1 VHWTTCQLAQQIAS
15 PLRGDPDL
23 SIHSAARLA
32 KATEHEITYITSSA
46 SDADISSCRAGAVV
60 VEESLFDVASDQL
73 PATAYLIVEDAQAA
87 FLEILA
93 LFHPVSSRPAVGVS
107 PGAHVGVDLVCGD
120 QTNVFPGASI
130 GDHVVIGSRCDI
142 LSGAVIGDGSRLGDD
157 VVVYPGAVLYPGVQV
172 GNRVLVH
179 ANAVIGGDG
188 FGYRFEKNE
197 TQPAGAYVKIPH
209 YGTVI
214 LEDDVEIGAGTSV
227 DRGMIDATVI
237 GSGTKLDNQV
247 QVGHNCRIGSHNA
260 FASQVGVAG
269 SVTTGSYVR
278 CGGKVG
284 ISDHLELGSG
294 SSIAAMAAVVRD
306 VPAGQ
311 TQLGYPAGPESEQL
325 RILIAQKRV
334 PELLKT
340 VKTLQQ
346 RIEQLE
352 RSLEELTAAVPSR
365 TAETKSAA

>member
-1 VHWTTCQLAQQIAS
+1 
-15 PLRGDPDL
+15 
-23 SIHSAARLA
+23 
-32 KATEHEITYITSSA
+32 
-46 SDADISSCRAGAVV
+46 
-60 VEESLFDVASDQL
+60 
-73 PATAYLIVEDAQAA
+73 AQAA

>member
-1 VHWTTCQLAQQIAS
+1 MHWTTCQLAQQIAA

-23 SIHSAARLA
+23 SIHAAARLTM
-32 KATEHEITYITSSA
+32 ATEHEITYLTSSA
-46 SDADISSCRAGAVV
+46 LNGEFSSCRAGAVV
-60 VEESLFDVASDQL
+60 VEESLFEAANDQL
-73 PATAYLIVEDAQAA
+73 PAKAYLIVDDAQAA
-87 FLEILA
+87 FLQILA
-93 LFHPVSSRPAVGVS
+93 LFHPVSSRPDVGVS
-107 PGAHVGVDLVCGD
+107 PGAHVGVDLVCGE
-120 QTNVFPGASI
+120 QTNVFPGATV
-130 GDHVVIGSRCDI
+130 GDHVVVGSRCDI
-142 LSGAVIGDGSRLGDD
+142 LPGAVIGDGSRLGDD

-188 FGYRFEKNE
+188 FGYRFEENE
-197 TQPAGAYVKIPH
+197 AHRSGAYIKIPH

-214 LEDDVEIGAGTSV
+214 LEDDVEIGAGTTV
-227 DRGMIDATVI
+227 DRGMIDATII

-247 QVGHNCRIGSHNA
+247 QIAHNCRVGSHNVY
-260 FASQVGVAG
+260 ASQVGMAG
-269 SVTTGSYVR
+269 SVTTGDHVR

-294 SSIAAMAAVVRD
+294 SSIAAMAAVVRNI
-306 VPAGQ
+306 PPGE

-340 VKTLQQ
+340 VKNLQ
-346 RIEQLE
+346 RRLEQLE
-352 RSLEELTAAVPSR
+352 RSLEELHAPSTALERQITAA
-365 TAETKSAA
+365 